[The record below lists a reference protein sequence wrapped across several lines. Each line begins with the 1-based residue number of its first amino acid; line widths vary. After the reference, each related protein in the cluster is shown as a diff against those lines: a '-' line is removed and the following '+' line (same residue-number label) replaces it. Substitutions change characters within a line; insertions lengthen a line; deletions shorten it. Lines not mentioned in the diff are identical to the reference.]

1 MSRKEKIAWYIVWG
15 IVIATVSF
23 LVIIE
28 LLGMSAWPMALLGS
42 WFVLCVLIS
51 PLLILRRRKKLYL
64 TGEATDEREKMIR
77 DKASLIGA
85 TAVIYIFWS
94 ACLILFL
101 IYKQQGKEIITIKI
115 EWLWWF
121 VIASTV
127 VLSLFTT
134 ITILVLRGRGTKN
147 EQD

>member
-28 LLGMSAWPMALLGS
+28 LLGTSAWPIALLGS

-64 TGEATDEREKMIR
+64 TGEATDEREKMIK

-94 ACLILFL
+94 ACLILCL
-101 IYKQQGKEIITIKI
+101 VYMYQGKE
-115 EWLWWF
+115 
-121 VIASTV
+121 VIAIKVKWLALIAAVSTV

-134 ITILVLRGRGTKN
+134 ITIRVLRGRGRKHG
-147 EQD
+147 QD